1 MIMMNKRYLVLC
13 ISAILYGCGVTGL
26 TSQSEST
33 NYVMASSGD
42 AGLIYKIFTG
52 EVLYCKATKKGMD
65 NIELSINFSEGVC
78 IVKSTKSRKTVTGI
92 DLQ

>member
-1 MIMMNKRYLVLC
+1 MKKIYCLC
-13 ISAILYGCGVTGL
+13 VIIILSGCGVTGL
-26 TSQSEST
+26 TSESENTS
-33 NYVMASSGD
+33 YVMASSGD

-78 IVKSTKSRKTVTGI
+78 IVKSTKNRKTVTGI